1 LERGSPVAA
10 CMDGTRQDILASI
23 DEWANDFN
31 APNILW
37 LKGFPGSGKSAV
49 ASTMVDKLRRSH
61 RLGSCFFFE
70 RANASRTTTS
80 ALWRTVAFD
89 LARQYPSFRKVAID
103 KLNEDEVDPNA
114 SNVNILFR
122 HLIDKPLK
130 ACIDIPPGRLP
141 VVVVDALDECGGLD
155 GHRSSNRKSLLDT
168 VKRWLSLPSRFKLI
182 VTSRGEA
189 DIIRVLSPIS
199 HCIELSSGRTVS
211 SQTSGDIH
219 RFLTQQLSDI
229 ASGYPDSL
237 SPEWPSSAIIE
248 ELTGRA
254 AGLFVWAKTLVEFVH
269 LGEPQEQLLQIR
281 KGDVGYGD
289 MAVLYTRILETSF
302 KRPSANLA
310 HWFRAVAGTIIAA
323 KIPLSR
329 KDFIHLLGVEPLSML
344 DTILMGLQS
353 VMDNGDILR
362 FSHQSF
368 VDFLVDPESCPPMFL
383 INKAT
388 QNRDLALASL
398 QVMKIGLR
406 FNICQLGSSHVHN
419 DDVPDLGSR
428 IEREIPAHLSYSC
441 RFWADHLRATAFE
454 PDILAAVQF
463 LMHTQLLYWL
473 EVMSLI
479 KEVNIASQALLF
491 ISNWIRVRLY
501 LVIRRCRL

>member
-1 LERGSPVAA
+1 LERGFPVAA

-61 RLGSCFFFE
+61 RLGSRFFFE
-70 RANASRTTTS
+70 RANASCTTTS

-89 LARQYPSFRKVAID
+89 LARQYPSFRNAAID

-114 SNVNILFR
+114 SNVNMLFC
-122 HLIDKPLK
+122 HLIEEPLK
-130 ACIDIPPGRLP
+130 MCVDIPPGRLP

-155 GHRSSNRKSLLDT
+155 GHRSSNRKSLLHT

-199 HCIELSSGRTVS
+199 YCIELTSGRTVS
-211 SQTSGDIH
+211 PQSSGDIR

-237 SPEWPSSAIIE
+237 PPEWPGSPVIE

-281 KGDVGYGD
+281 KGDIGYGD
-289 MAVLYTRILETSF
+289 MTMLYTRILQTSF
-302 KRPSANLA
+302 KHPSANLA
-310 HWFRAVAGTIIAA
+310 HWFRVVAGTIIAV

-368 VDFLVDPESCPPMFL
+368 VDFLVDPESCPPIFL

-491 ISNWIRVRLY
+491 VSNWVRVRLY
-501 LVIRRCRL
+501 LVI